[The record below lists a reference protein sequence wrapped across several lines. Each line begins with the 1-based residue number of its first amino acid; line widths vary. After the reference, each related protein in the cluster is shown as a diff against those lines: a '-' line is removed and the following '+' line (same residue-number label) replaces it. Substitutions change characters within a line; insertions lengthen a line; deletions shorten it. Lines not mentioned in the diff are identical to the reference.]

1 MRNLC
6 ASLSLLCLSVLILT
20 SCSSVDSLLK
30 KAESTKYSETA
41 AKTKTSGTPNHNSSP
56 AAAASAQPS
65 VKPVVSAAAFKGD
78 IAGKAGKEKL
88 YDFLEGNDKK
98 IVNLDLLLSDEQLE
112 QLNDVDKGK
121 RWYFDL
127 AYPDKDGFN
136 TGGEL
141 LIDISKGKT
150 GLRLDG
156 NHLTG
161 QVKITAVSGP
171 HQGLMSINAKPITET
186 AEAKSTANKA
196 TPSPS
201 AKTQAGTKPKAT
213 L

>member
-1 MRNLC
+1 MKK
-6 ASLSLLCLSVLILT
+6 SLPVVLCLVVLSFA
-20 SCSSVDSLLK
+20 SCTEAKRFLEDKTNAKATPAPRSNDAGLVLK
-30 KAESTKYSETA
+30 A
-41 AKTKTSGTPNHNSSP
+41 SP
-56 AAAASAQPS
+56 AASPKATTAKTATF
-65 VKPVVSAAAFKGD
+65 AGD

-88 YDFLEGNDKK
+88 YALLEKNDKK
-98 IVNLDLLLSDEQLE
+98 IVELDLLLSDQQLE
-112 QLNDVDKGK
+112 EINDVDKGK

-141 LIDISKGKT
+141 LIDISKGKS

-161 QVKITAVSGP
+161 QIKVTGWAGP
-171 HQGLMSINAKPITET
+171 HQGLMSINAKPVTEAGET
-186 AEAKSTANKA
+186 KPTTDGKA

-201 AKTQAGTKPKAT
+201 AKPQAATKPRAT
-213 L
+213 M